1 MSELSVSAGS
11 EGYGACDDARDWGA
25 PQQAETARSRKAGA
39 KRFFASV
46 CALALLAGF
55 LAFIIITTPSVTCE
69 VNCCQIEIS
78 PLKLIQPHNSE
89 HPQKSLEIRHFER
102 AA

>member
-11 EGYGACDDARDWGA
+11 EGYGACDDAGDWGA

-39 KRFFASV
+39 ERFFASV

-55 LAFIIITTPSVTCE
+55 LRHVGYQT
-69 VNCCQIEIS
+69 
-78 PLKLIQPHNSE
+78 
-89 HPQKSLEIRHFER
+89 QKESNLLNECGQDSTVDCLS
-102 AA
+102 